1 LVKAVEAPTIAPVAA
16 VVPTVPI
23 TVPDAAPK
31 TIPLDWINQVQ
42 LGDCIAYMKQLPA
55 NSIDMVCTD
64 PPYFLDGL
72 GSDWNK
78 ESLDQKGSSSRV
90 GNLPKGMKF
99 DRNQSKKFHAF
110 YTQVSAEIFRVLKPG
125 GAFLSSAARGSI
137 IRWHGRWKRWA
148 SKSAT
153 CSAGFIPRHK

>member
-1 LVKAVEAPTIAPVAA
+1 MSHQCEICQHVFSQKAGLTAHRNRKRPCKAVEAVEAAPVA
-16 VVPTVPI
+16 VPTVPN
-23 TVPDAAPK
+23 TVPIVPK

-99 DRNQSKKFHAF
+99 DRDQSKKFHAF

-125 GAFLSSAARGSI
+125 GAFLSFSS
-137 IRWHGRWKRWA
+137 
-148 SKSAT
+148 
-153 CSAGFIPRHK
+153 PRL

>member
-1 LVKAVEAPTIAPVAA
+1 MSAAHRCETCQRVFSKKAGLTLHQKRPCVKEEPQR
-16 VVPTVPI
+16 VPN
-23 TVPDAAPK
+23 
-31 TIPLDWINQVQ
+31 DWINRVQ

-99 DRNQSKKFHAF
+99 DRNQSKQFHAF
-110 YTQVSAEIFRVLKPG
+110 YTQVSREIFRVLKEMG
-125 GAFLSSAARGSI
+125 L
-137 IRWHGRWKRWA
+137 
-148 SKSAT
+148 
-153 CSAGFIPRHK
+153 